1 MENYTKEAILQREKH
16 MAKYK
21 KEDIFRMVEE
31 EDVEFI
37 RLQFTDM
44 IGCLKNIAIPYSK
57 LEKAMD
63 NKCVIDVSSI
73 EGFVRDEEYDMY
85 LYPDLS
91 TFSILPWRPQQGKVA
106 RFVCDIYNE
115 DGTPYIESPR
125 YILKKALEKA
135 KAKGYTLMVNPEC
148 EFFLFHT
155 DDNGMPTTTTHEK
168 AGYMD
173 LSPID
178 LGENARRDMVL
189 TLEEMGY
196 DIESSHHEIAPGQHE
211 IDFEYSEAMETADK
225 VMTFKTAV
233 RTIAKRHGLHATFM
247 PKPRREVN
255 GSAMHIHFSL
265 FKNGKNIF
273 VDPEDPSRLS
283 EEAYYFIGGLLA
295 HSKEMA
301 LITNPIVNS
310 YKRLVPGYEAPTEL
324 TWTKNNQN
332 SLVRIPGSRGMET
345 RIELRSPD
353 AAANP
358 YLVFAVCLAAGLD
371 GINKKIYPTKS
382 SSRELSETDQKTM
395 KIENLPGNLNEAI
408 DYFEQSDWIKEVLG
422 TEFCKE
428 YAAAKKKE
436 WLRYTREISAWEIEE
451 YLYRI

>member
-1 MENYTKEAILQREKH
+1 
-16 MAKYK
+16 
-21 KEDIFRMVEE
+21 
-31 EDVEFI
+31 
-37 RLQFTDM
+37 
-44 IGCLKNIAIPYSK
+44 
-57 LEKAMD
+57 
-63 NKCVIDVSSI
+63 
-73 EGFVRDEEYDMY
+73 
-85 LYPDLS
+85 
-91 TFSILPWRPQQGKVA
+91 
-106 RFVCDIYNE
+106 
-115 DGTPYIESPR
+115 
-125 YILKKALEKA
+125 
-135 KAKGYTLMVNPEC
+135 
-148 EFFLFHT
+148 
-155 DDNGMPTTTTHEK
+155 
-168 AGYMD
+168 
-173 LSPID
+173 
-178 LGENARRDMVL
+178 
-189 TLEEMGY
+189 
-196 DIESSHHEIAPGQHE
+196 
-211 IDFEYSEAMETADK
+211 
-225 VMTFKTAV
+225 
-233 RTIAKRHGLHATFM
+233 
-247 PKPRREVN
+247 
-255 GSAMHIHFSL
+255 
-265 FKNGKNIF
+265 
-273 VDPEDPSRLS
+273 
-283 EEAYYFIGGLLA
+283 
-295 HSKEMA
+295 MA

-451 YLYRI
+451 YLLSLIHI